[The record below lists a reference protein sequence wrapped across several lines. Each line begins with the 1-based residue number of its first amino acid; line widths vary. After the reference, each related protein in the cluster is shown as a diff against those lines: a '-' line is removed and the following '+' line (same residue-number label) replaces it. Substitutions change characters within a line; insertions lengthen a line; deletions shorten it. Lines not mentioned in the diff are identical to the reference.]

1 MKYLSFIWI
10 CTLGLF
16 IYPFM
21 YKVSADTSLTTPN
34 HQIIGK
40 WYLNSQEM
48 LINGKEIHQHFEEMA
63 AQVSAKSGHAVDP
76 SLLADKFRK
85 GFRGIPEGTVFEFNN
100 DFSYSI
106 IMPDHQV
113 QQGFWRIKNDLTIVL
128 NAQEEE
134 MHLEIK
140 SIEKDAATVAIKE
153 EKNTSGSRYVKM
165 ELIIDLTR

>member
-1 MKYLSFIWI
+1 MRYLSFTWI
-10 CTLGLF
+10 YTLGLF
-16 IYPFM
+16 IHPFV
-21 YKVSADTSLTTPN
+21 YKLSTDAFVTPPN
-34 HQIIGK
+34 HQILGK

-85 GFRGIPEGTVFEFNN
+85 GFQGIPEGTVFEFNE
-100 DFSYSI
+100 DFSYRI
-106 IMPDHQV
+106 VMPDNQV
-113 QQGFWRIKNDLTIVL
+113 QQGFWRIKNALTIVL

-134 MHLEIK
+134 MYLEIR

-153 EKNTSGSRYVKM
+153 EKNTGGSRYVKM

>member
-1 MKYLSFIWI
+1 
-10 CTLGLF
+10 
-16 IYPFM
+16 
-21 YKVSADTSLTTPN
+21 
-34 HQIIGK
+34 
-40 WYLNSQEM
+40 M

-100 DFSYSI
+100 DFSYRI
-106 IMPDHQV
+106 IMPDNQV
-113 QQGFWRIKNDLTIVL
+113 QQGFWRVKNDLTIVL

-153 EKNTSGSRYVKM
+153 EKNPSGSRYVKM